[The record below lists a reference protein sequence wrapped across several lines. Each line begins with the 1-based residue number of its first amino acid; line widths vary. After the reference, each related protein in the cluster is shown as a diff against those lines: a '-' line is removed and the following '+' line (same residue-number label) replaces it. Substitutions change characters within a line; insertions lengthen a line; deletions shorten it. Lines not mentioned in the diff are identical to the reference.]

1 MEDPNLLWNT
11 LLTIVCLPFLW
22 WIRGV
27 NKQMNDARDEISK
40 VRELLARE
48 YASKIDV
55 RNSVDDFSKRFDK
68 LEEKLDT
75 LILNANIKTNP
86 R

>member
-1 MEDPNLLWNT
+1 
-11 LLTIVCLPFLW
+11 
-22 WIRGV
+22 
-27 NKQMNDARDEISK
+27 MNDARDEISK